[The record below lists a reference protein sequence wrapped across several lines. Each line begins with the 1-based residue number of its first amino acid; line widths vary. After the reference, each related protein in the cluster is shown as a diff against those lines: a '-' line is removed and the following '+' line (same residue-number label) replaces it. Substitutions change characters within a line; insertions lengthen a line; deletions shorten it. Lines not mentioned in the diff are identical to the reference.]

1 MNNSAAW
8 SNIYETSDFGNLYP
22 SSYLVSLF
30 HSRIKPLLLQ
40 KNNLQ
45 DVNILDF
52 GCSIGA
58 NSVVFQNLQM
68 NTYGIDVS
76 VKAIERLHSN
86 KIGDNEHFK
95 AANLLDSELEI
106 DDIFPGVKFDCIIA
120 SEIMY
125 YFKDAERTM
134 ILNKFSKAMNK
145 DAIIYV
151 SMPSYDMALY
161 NAYKEVPKDENGMV
175 EVKESGRIK
184 DTLWVNLPRTI
195 EDVSKMFKPFKTI
208 DILTTN
214 LPVRSNENMI
224 EYHLI
229 AQL

>member
-1 MNNSAAW
+1 
-8 SNIYETSDFGNLYP
+8 
-22 SSYLVSLF
+22 
-30 HSRIKPLLLQ
+30 
-40 KNNLQ
+40 
-45 DVNILDF
+45 
-52 GCSIGA
+52 
-58 NSVVFQNLQM
+58 
-68 NTYGIDVS
+68 
-76 VKAIERLHSN
+76 
-86 KIGDNEHFK
+86 
-95 AANLLDSELEI
+95 
-106 DDIFPGVKFDCIIA
+106 
-120 SEIMY
+120 
-125 YFKDAERTM
+125 
-134 ILNKFSKAMNK
+134 
-145 DAIIYV
+145 
-151 SMPSYDMALY
+151 MPSYDMALY

>member
-8 SNIYETSDFGNLYP
+8 SSIYETSSFGNLYP

-95 AANLLDSELEI
+95 VANLLDSELEI

-125 YFKDAERTM
+125 YFKDAERTL

-161 NAYKEVPKDENGMV
+161 KAYKEVPKDENGMV